1 MGTEDSSIAKASNI
15 NIEIIG
21 EYPPPR
27 GGISVHIERLC
38 SRLIEKGAQVKV
50 CDMSGVSS
58 EQKPDFVSVSKSRKK
73 WLARFLL
80 SGKGGIVHFHELGW
94 RFRAAVLAVSKLKG
108 RKFVITAHSL
118 RESYK
123 EQGLL
128 DRLFMR
134 YVATNA
140 DYLIAVGDKELQ
152 GILELGCPSDRV
164 SVIPAFIPQADSNGD
179 LPEWLENYI
188 ASKDVIVS
196 ANGSSTELYN
206 GVDLYGCDMLIEL
219 CRRLRSVLDIGFVYC
234 LSRDYITD
242 AANYKALAAR
252 AAELGDSFRFVHED
266 VDFPQVLR
274 RSQLFIRPTATDG
287 DAISLREAISLHVPS
302 VASDVSARPQGSII
316 FRSRELDDLEE
327 KALFAIANGDECRAR
342 LRELPEQDNFEK
354 VWEVYERLHR
364 NLR

>member
-1 MGTEDSSIAKASNI
+1 MGAKDSNI

-38 SRLIEKGAQVKV
+38 SRLIEKGALVKV
-50 CDMSGVSS
+50 CDMSGVSP
-58 EQKPDFVSVSKSRKK
+58 EQKPGFVSVSKSRKK
-73 WLARFLL
+73 WLARFLM
-80 SGKGGIVHFHELGW
+80 SGGDGIVHFHELGW

-108 RKFVITAHSL
+108 RRVVITAHSL
-118 RESYK
+118 RESYN

-128 DRLFMR
+128 DRLLMR

-140 DYLIAVGDKELQ
+140 DYIIAVGEKELQ
-152 GILELGCPSDRV
+152 GLLELGCPRERV
-164 SVIPAFIPQADSNGD
+164 SVIPAFIPPADSNGE

-206 GVDLYGCDMLIEL
+206 GADLYGCDMLIEL
-219 CRRLRSVLDIGFVYC
+219 CRRLRSHMDIGFVYC
-234 LSRDYITD
+234 LSRNYITD
-242 AANYKALAAR
+242 AANYEALAER

-287 DAISLREAISLHVPS
+287 DAISLREAISLRVPS
-302 VASDVSARPQGSII
+302 LASDASVRPQGSII
-316 FRSRELDDLEE
+316 FRSRELDDLEK
-327 KALFAIANGDECRAR
+327 KALFAIRNGDECRKR
-342 LRELPEQDNFEK
+342 LQCLAAQDNFEK
-354 VWEVYERLHR
+354 LWGVYEKLHR